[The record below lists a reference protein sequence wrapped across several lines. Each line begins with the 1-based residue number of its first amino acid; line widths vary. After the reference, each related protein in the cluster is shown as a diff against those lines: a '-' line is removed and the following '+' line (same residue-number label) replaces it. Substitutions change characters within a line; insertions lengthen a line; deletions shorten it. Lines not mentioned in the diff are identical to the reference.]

1 MCPDVNDTTIAI
13 ITESWLS
20 NDIPTKAISL
30 KENYNTYRKDRVNRY
45 DGGVVAY
52 IKSDVKSKRLLNL
65 EGEEREVLWLKLF
78 PKRIPRPYGCVV
90 VAGVFTIHMEN
101 PLQRE
106 RI

>member
-1 MCPDVNDTTIAI
+1 MVE
-13 ITESWLS
+13 ES
-20 NDIPTKAISL
+20 
-30 KENYNTYRKDRVNRY
+30 
-45 DGGVVAY
+45 VAY
-52 IKSDVKSKRLLNL
+52 IKSDIKSKRLLNL
-65 EGEEREVLWLKLF
+65 EDEEREVLWLKLF